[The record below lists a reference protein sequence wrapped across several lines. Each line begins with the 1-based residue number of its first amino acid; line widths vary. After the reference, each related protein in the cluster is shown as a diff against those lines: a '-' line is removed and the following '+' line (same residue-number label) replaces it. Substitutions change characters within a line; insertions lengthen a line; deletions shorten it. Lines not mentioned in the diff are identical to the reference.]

1 MLDCLL
7 WLSLRALSSKSLEI
21 RKPLTSTSFLE
32 ASSPTADG
40 GISPGTPGGLDDW
53 ADKLITPN
61 SKASA
66 YRKYLQ
72 VMQSWFFRYG
82 RSEEHTSELQSRG
95 HLVCRL
101 LLEKKK
107 KNKYKQNK
115 TKHYTNKTKPTKTAS
130 KITAT
135 LTNHCNTACS
145 NNSTIKTSK
154 CENMCVIFQRTT

>member
-82 RSEEHTSELQSRG
+82 TTTVSRASSSTFCERLRPLITSL
-95 HLVCRL
+95 
-101 LLEKKK
+101 
-107 KNKYKQNK
+107 
-115 TKHYTNKTKPTKTAS
+115 
-130 KITAT
+130 
-135 LTNHCNTACS
+135 
-145 NNSTIKTSK
+145 
-154 CENMCVIFQRTT
+154 